1 MLAVLVALM
10 LSSCDGGSGKT
21 AALLDEV
28 EGYMQQRPD
37 SALSVLTAIP
47 QESLRSDRLR
57 ARWSL
62 LYAMA
67 LDKNWIDTT
76 DISVVMPAVEYYDRH
91 RPLTNR
97 AKPHYYL
104 GRIQFNGRNYEE
116 AILSFTQAGEYAAKL
131 EDPRFKSLI
140 FQALADT
147 YSCTYLHEDAV
158 AYSDSSYRYCL
169 LAKDTMLANSSLF
182 AVAKGYMNL
191 SRYAE
196 ADSVFSL
203 LLQDGKIYPQV
214 YPRVLADYGLLQTV
228 YQENYPLAVE
238 YFDKALETGGGFS
251 HTMHWGAY
259 AYSLNRIGMK
269 EKSQKVFDWLE
280 RKGQTHTF
288 SFQKW
293 NSRVSADNNDFR
305 QAFDCL
311 QNAFDIQTE
320 NYEKLVK
327 QSTVK
332 AQRDYAI
339 ARQEAA
345 ESHVREQ
352 RLLFFLLFM
361 ALIAASAIVYAYV
374 KTRNLK
380 LAAENDNLREIAE
393 TVEKQLESENTL
405 HKEETQKLR
414 EDYVR
419 RNKEYF
425 KTIGQLC
432 EAYLSSEDE
441 RASKRTIKRIREL
454 ASLVK
459 DDSHQLENELNEKL
473 DNVIS
478 DFKADYPEITDNH
491 LQLVCYLFAGFD
503 ATTISLLTGK
513 SKEAL
518 YTQKSRIKSIISDKD
533 CKDKDRYLLLVG
545 YYFDYQ
551 SVMQRGRGNCLIIN
565 VMRAF
570 SIYVRYLFC
579 AIVEIG
585 LRRISTA
592 DFAFLNVRFFQG

>member
-1 MLAVLVALM
+1 MSRISFLMLAALLAVM
-10 LSSCDGGSGKT
+10 LSSCGGGSGKT

-28 EGYMQQRPD
+28 ESYMQQRPD

-67 LDKNWIDTT
+67 LHKSYVDTT
-76 DISVVMPAVEYYDRH
+76 DVSVIAPAVKYYSRHGSPYDKMRSYHYQGVIYKNAEDYPNAIISLTEASKYIDRCGDYFQGGLVYSSLAH
-91 RPLTNR
+91 LYNR
-97 AKPHYYL
+97 MYNADEELDCATKAYDCFVKADDHDY
-104 GRIQFNGRNYEE
+104 IQYARLMQAYALANLNRNDE
-116 AILSFTQAGEYAAKL
+116 AIG
-131 EDPRFKSLI
+131 I
-140 FQALADT
+140 
-147 YSCTYLHEDAV
+147 
-158 AYSDSSYRYCL
+158 YR
-169 LAKDTMLANSSLF
+169 D
-182 AVAKGYMNL
+182 
-191 SRYAE
+191 
-196 ADSVFSL
+196 
-203 LLQDGKIYPQV
+203 
-214 YPRVLADYGLLQTV
+214 VLAD
-228 YQENYPLAVE
+228 NP
-238 YFDKALETGGGFS
+238 DKANRIDAKTNLALKLLCLPEPDAGEAYRLFSEVFDETHRMPS
-251 HTMHWGAY
+251 KQMWGAY
-259 AYSLNRIGMK
+259 AYASDLVGDHSRADRIYSQLDSSDNKTSGWLARSCYAKGDYKKGFDYLVSTIDGRSKVLNVALV
-269 EKSQKVFDWLE
+269 QA
-280 RKGQTHTF
+280 TH
-288 SFQKW
+288 
-293 NSRVSADNNDFR
+293 
-305 QAFDCL
+305 
-311 QNAFDIQTE
+311 
-320 NYEKLVK
+320 
-327 QSTVK
+327 K

-345 ESHVREQ
+345 ESHFREQ
-352 RLLFFLLFM
+352 RLLFFLLLM
-361 ALIAASAIVYAYV
+361 ALIAASAIVYSYV

-478 DFKADYPEITDNH
+478 DFKADYPEVTDNN

-518 YTQKSRIKSIISDKD
+518 YTQKSRIKGIISSKD
-533 CKDKDRYLLLVG
+533 CKDKDRYLLL
-545 YYFDYQ
+545 
-551 SVMQRGRGNCLIIN
+551 
-565 VMRAF
+565 
-570 SIYVRYLFC
+570 
-579 AIVEIG
+579 IG
-585 LRRISTA
+585 
-592 DFAFLNVRFFQG
+592 